1 MKQKIDEI
9 EMYSTGCEFSNCADL
24 CYNMQI
30 ESLCVIPVIVNAAF
44 ACEIFLKLLLRQ
56 NQVEY
61 NRVHKLKDLFD
72 ILPDNIRENIKT
84 ATIEKYGQWK
94 NIWNIELLDN
104 ISNAFYEWRYNYE
117 HDWSKSAVM
126 KIETGFL
133 MAFKDSL
140 KEQFK
145 DTYFYEVIR

>member
-9 EMYSTGCEFSNCADL
+9 EMYRTGCEFSNCADL

-30 ESLCVIPVIVNAAF
+30 ESLCITPVIVNATF

-56 NQVEY
+56 NQIEY

-84 ATIEKYGQWK
+84 TTIEKYGQWK

-117 HDWSKSAVM
+117 YDWSKSAVM

-133 MAFKDSL
+133 IAFKDSL
-140 KEQFK
+140 KEQFN
-145 DTYFYEVIR
+145 DSYF

>member
-9 EMYSTGCEFSNCADL
+9 EMYRTGCEFSNCADL

-30 ESLCVIPVIVNAAF
+30 KSLCITPVIVNANF

-56 NQVEY
+56 NQIEY

-84 ATIEKYGQWK
+84 TTIEKYGQWK

-117 HDWSKSAVM
+117 YDWSKSAVM

-133 MAFKDSL
+133 IAFKDSL
-140 KEQFK
+140 KEQFN
-145 DTYFYEVIR
+145 DSYF

>member
-9 EMYSTGCEFSNCADL
+9 EMYRTGCEFSNCADL

-30 ESLCVIPVIVNAAF
+30 ESSCIIPVIVNAAF

-56 NQVEY
+56 NQIEY

-72 ILPDNIRENIKT
+72 ILPDNIRKNIKT
-84 ATIEKYGQWK
+84 ATIKKYGQWK

-117 HDWSKSAVM
+117 HDWLKSAVM
-126 KIETGFL
+126 KIEIGFV

-140 KEQFK
+140 KEQFN
-145 DTYFYEVIR
+145 DIFEVKY

>member
-1 MKQKIDEI
+1 MKQKIDGI
-9 EMYSTGCEFSNCADL
+9 EMYHTGCEFSNCADL

-30 ESLCVIPVIVNAAF
+30 ESSCIIPVIVNAAF

-56 NQVEY
+56 NQIEY

-72 ILPDNIRENIKT
+72 ILPDNIQKNIKT
-84 ATIEKYGQWK
+84 ATIKKYGQWK

-117 HDWSKSAVM
+117 HDWLKSAVM
-126 KIETGFL
+126 KIEIGFL

-140 KEQFK
+140 KEQFN
-145 DTYFYEVIR
+145 DIFEVKY